1 MHKPIKYFFQ
11 IKVDDKRVQN
21 SIISTEKYWLIVFA
35 MKVNSKSE
43 FFIQKYLIEKVISA
57 KKNIF

>member
-1 MHKPIKYFFQ
+1 MYD
-11 IKVDDKRVQN
+11 VVQKN
-21 SIISTEKYWLIVFA
+21 WLIVFA

-43 FFIQKYLIEKVISA
+43 FFIQKYLLEKVISA